1 MKLEIYSPRQYWRL
15 GGGAALSQVHPYPSA
30 PAEVPPE
37 VLHQDSFSLFLI
49 KYFLKSYIRK

>member
-37 VLHQDSFSLFLI
+37 VLHQDSFSFLI
-49 KYFLKSYIRK
+49 KYFLKSYI